1 VDVAIGGNVED
12 AGAGGAKR
20 CRAAKTLAVAMERM
34 ADPDV
39 QKKLARIGV
48 SVTDSQGHFRSF
60 LDVLT
65 DMTPALEKMTDA
77 KRSAFLIDAFGAHAL
92 GSVQAVLTQVT
103 NGIRTNTGETVKGA
117 AAVAYLRDQF
127 ENAGGTAANFRET
140 MRRGE
145 MLATRGVSLVDAGT
159 SGGVW
164 GLKNGYCMMVGGSEE
179 AFHTVEP
186 LLKTLAPE
194 DGYLRV
200 GACGAGHYVKMI
212 HNGIEYGMMQAY
224 AEGFDILQSSPFHLP
239 VEKIAHL
246 WNQGSVVR
254 SWLLELVER
263 MLQANPKLDGIKGY
277 VPDSGEGRWTV
288 EEAINL
294 SIPAPILTMSL
305 ITRFRSRQEDLYAD
319 RFLAALRNQFG
330 GHEVKK
336 R

>member
-1 VDVAIGGNVED
+1 MQLGFVGLGKMGANMVRRLMQGGHSVTVYDRSPDVVEALRQEGAATVAVLEELPKQLPSPRVVWLMVPAGEPVDRCLADLAPLLSTGDVVVDGGN
-12 AGAGGAKR
+12 
-20 CRAAKTLAVAMERM
+20 
-34 ADPDV
+34 
-39 QKKLARIGV
+39 
-48 SVTDSQGHFRSF
+48 S
-60 LDVLT
+60 
-65 DMTPALEKMTDA
+65 
-77 KRSAFLIDAFGAHAL
+77 
-92 GSVQAVLTQVT
+92 
-103 NGIRTNTGETVKGA
+103 
-117 AAVAYLRDQF
+117 
-127 ENAGGTAANFRET
+127 NFRET

-179 AFHTVEP
+179 AFHTIEP

-239 VEKIAHL
+239 VDKIAHL